1 MSTRQDLIIAA
12 LENLNAIGV
21 GQTPSAEDI
30 ATVGARVDGQVSQ
43 LARRG
48 IIYIDDIDDFD
59 SELLDPLAIIVASAC
74 GPAYGQAPNRAGVI
88 EAENTLREM
97 QAGDGAGRGPVK
109 AQYY

>member
-1 MSTRQDLIIAA
+1 MTRQDLILAV

-21 GQTPSAEDI
+21 GRRRRLPDDI
-30 ATVGARVDGQVSQ
+30 STVDKRVDSELSQ

-48 IIYIDDIDDFD
+48 ILYVPDPEEFDD
-59 SELLDPLAIIVASAC
+59 ELRGPLAVIIANAC
-74 GPAYGQAPNRAGVI
+74 APSYGQARNPASVL
-88 EAENTLREM
+88 EAENLLREM